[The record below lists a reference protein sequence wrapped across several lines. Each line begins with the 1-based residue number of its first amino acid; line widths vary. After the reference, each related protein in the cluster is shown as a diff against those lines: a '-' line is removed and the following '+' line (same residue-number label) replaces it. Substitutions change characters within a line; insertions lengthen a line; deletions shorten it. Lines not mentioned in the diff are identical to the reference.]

1 MSLQAAPTQSAM
13 SQRKRSKLI
22 EEAMADVKEF
32 EEGNNDED
40 RH

>member
-22 EEAMADVKEF
+22 EDALVDIA
-32 EEGNNDED
+32 ED
-40 RH
+40 QENRKDDQC